1 VSSVIDIKAPASK
14 SVSHRA
20 FICAALAQ
28 GESLVIDALDSDD
41 LIRTRRCLSACGAV
55 FRHAE
60 RGWEITG
67 IGGQPKG
74 GAQTPADCDVGES
87 GTTCRLL
94 TAVLAA
100 GKGLFRIHGEG
111 RMHERPIGQLTQ
123 ALEPLGPVF
132 KWEEK
137 PGYPP
142 FVIRTDGLSGGDAAI
157 SLEESS
163 QYLSGMLLAAPLAKL
178 PMVIGIGGGKV
189 VSWPYVSLTLM
200 AMADFGVEVQ
210 VEALENG
217 FWKSKAFTEVTDV
230 APGKLRFA
238 VEPGTYRPRTYTVEG
253 DWSNASYFL
262 AAGAVG
268 QRPVLVRGLRRD
280 SLQGDKAI
288 LDILARMGARITWN
302 DAGVTVSR
310 PEGGKLRGVELDM
323 GPCPDLVPTVCAVAA
338 QAEGTTT
345 IRNVAHLRIKES
357 DRLQACADEHRK
369 IGAKVETFEDGLS
382 LTSAPIAKAPVEFRT
397 YGDHRMAMSLSLLEL
412 AGVDVRLD
420 KPGCVAKSFPGFWD
434 QWGLTR

>member
-1 VSSVIDIKAPASK
+1 
-14 SVSHRA
+14 
-20 FICAALAQ
+20 
-28 GESLVIDALDSDD
+28 
-41 LIRTRRCLSACGAV
+41 
-55 FRHAE
+55 
-60 RGWEITG
+60 
-67 IGGQPKG
+67 
-74 GAQTPADCDVGES
+74 
-87 GTTCRLL
+87 
-94 TAVLAA
+94 
-100 GKGLFRIHGEG
+100 
-111 RMHERPIGQLTQ
+111 MHDRPIGQLTQ

-132 KWEEK
+132 EWDEK

-142 FVIRTDGLSGGDAAI
+142 FVIRTEGLSGGDAAI

-163 QYLSGMLLAAPLAKL
+163 QYLSGMLLAAPLAKR
-178 PMVIGIGGGKV
+178 PMVIGIGGDKV

-200 AMADFGVEVQ
+200 AMADFGVEVL
-210 VEALENG
+210 VEALEDG

-238 VEPGTYRPRTYTVEG
+238 VEPATYRPRTYTVEG

-288 LDILARMGARITWN
+288 LTILERMGARVTWD

-310 PEGGKLRGVELDM
+310 SGEKLHGVELDM
-323 GPCPDLVPTVCAVAA
+323 GSCPDLVPTVCAVAA

-357 DRLQACADEHRK
+357 DRLQACADELRK
-369 IGAKVETFEDGLS
+369 IGAMVETFEDGLS
-382 LTSAPIAKAPVEFRT
+382 VTSAPIATSAPVEFCT

>member
-1 VSSVIDIKAPASK
+1 MSAAIDIKAPASK

-20 FICAALAQ
+20 FICAALAE
-28 GESLVIDALDSDD
+28 GESLVVDALESDD
-41 LIRTRRCLSACGAV
+41 LIRTRRCLAACGAV
-55 FRHAE
+55 FKLSSQ
-60 RGWEITG
+60 GWEITG

-74 GAQTPADCDVGES
+74 GMKRPADCNVGES

-111 RMHERPIGQLTQ
+111 RMHDRPIGQLTR

-132 KWEEK
+132 EWEGQ

-142 FVIRTDGLSGGDAAI
+142 FIVRTEGLSGGEVTITLD
-157 SLEESS
+157 ESS
-163 QYLSGMLLAAPLAKL
+163 QYLSGILLAAPLAARRML
-178 PMVIGIGGGKV
+178 VGIGGDKV

-200 AMADFGVEVQ
+200 AMADFGVVVD
-210 VEALENG
+210 VEALEEG
-217 FWKSKAFTEVTDV
+217 QWVRKQFSEVTAV
-230 APGKLRFA
+230 APGKLIFMVNPSRYQGRA
-238 VEPGTYRPRTYTVEG
+238 YTVEG

-268 QRPVLVRGLRRD
+268 PKPMHVRGLRRD

-288 LDILARMGARITWN
+288 LDILSRMGAVVDW
-302 DAGVTVSR
+302 DATGVTVS
-310 PEGGKLRGVELDM
+310 GSGLRGLELDM
-323 GPCPDLVPTVCAVAA
+323 GSCPDLVPTVCAVAS
-338 QAEGTTT
+338 QATGTTT

-357 DRLQACADEHRK
+357 DRLQACANELRK
-369 IGAKVETFEDGLS
+369 IGAEVETFEDGLS
-382 LTSAPIAKAPVEFRT
+382 ITAKPIRRGESVEFCT
-397 YGDHRMAMSLSLLEL
+397 YGDHRMAMSLSLLEF

-434 QWGLTR
+434 QWRLTR